1 MNDTSPLAQTCA
13 VLLFL
18 LACLSLNAQHTGCF
32 GVTNE
37 ATVTDSFPKGAVS
50 PEQNL
55 YVVTPEWSVTIPLN
69 GVQFSPI
76 YFAEPKPLKWY
87 DFSTYKFKGGGK
99 RAVWIGYAVAGILH
113 GGREA
118 YHAQPN
124 VFEKRFNAA
133 PLSFWGSEQ
142 WKRQYFDRDPEIQAH
157 KPNAFNGF
165 RDYWHFSG
173 ASTKYILIGGAFTIG
188 ASEQPTKYKII
199 DTLIAFAGFS
209 VSASLTYTLLR

>member
-1 MNDTSPLAQTCA
+1 MKRYHLLILA
-13 VLLFL
+13 FL
-18 LACLSLNAQHTGCF
+18 LITLGGKAHAQKTGCF
-32 GVTNE
+32 GIDNSAPTLS
-37 ATVTDSFPKGAVS
+37 DSDRVALR
-50 PEQNL
+50 L
-55 YVVTPEWSVTIPLN
+55 YPSAQPL
-69 GVQFSPI
+69 
-76 YFAEPKPLKWY
+76 AWY
-87 DFSTYKFKGGGK
+87 DFSTYRFRGQGK
-99 RAVWIGYAVAGILH
+99 RAVWIAYAVAGILH

-124 VFEKRFNAA
+124 VFEKAFNAA

-142 WKRQYFDRDPEIQAH
+142 WKRQYYNRDPETQAH
-157 KPNAFNGF
+157 KPNALNGF

-188 ASEQPTKYKII
+188 MSKQPTKYKII